1 MPRRRNPNGAGT
13 VTRRSDGRYQAA
25 VYVLQPD
32 GTRARKF
39 VYGRSWEECDE
50 KRQELIAKTRKG
62 IPVPTRSAKLA
73 EWLPHWLDHIIKP
86 KRKPTTYAKYEFHV
100 RLYLIPMLGTKR
112 LESLSPADVR
122 AFLTTLTHQTTAATA
137 KESHRVLRSALTS
150 ACREE
155 LISRNVVSL
164 VDPPAVEPRLPAPWT
179 LAETLRFLTAARGDP
194 LHAAFM
200 LALALGLRRGE
211 IVGLRWVNV
220 DLDNR
225 VIYVRRQVQRVRGD
239 LYEDDPKGRR
249 RRPVPLPRI
258 CVVALRWQRL
268 RQAALRQTAGPRWQE
283 TGYVFTTRSGRPV
296 EARNIYRSFG
306 RLSRKAG
313 VPIIRLHDARHG
325 CATLLTSQGVP
336 PRVVMEI
343 LGHSQIGVTMNVYTH
358 VVQNTQRE
366 ALATMDRLLKQPR

>member
-1 MPRRRNPNGAGT
+1 L
-13 VTRRSDGRYQAA
+13 S
-25 VYVLQPD
+25 
-32 GTRARKF
+32 GTREVLVLRKAPQIA
-39 VYGRSWEECDE
+39 VASWLVGGDLVVSAA
-50 KRQELIAKTRKG
+50 QG

-73 EWLPHWLDHIIKP
+73 EWLPYWLDHIIKP

-122 AFLTTLTHQTTAATA
+122 TFLARLAHQTTAATA

-179 LAETLRFLTAARGDP
+179 LTETLRFLTAARGDP
-194 LHAAFM
+194 LYAAFI

-211 IVGLRWVNV
+211 IVGLRWVNI

-258 CVVALRWQRL
+258 CVVALRWQHL
-268 RQAALRQTAGPRWQE
+268 RQAALRQTAGPQWQE
-283 TGYVFTTRSGRPV
+283 TGYVFTTRTGRPV

-366 ALATMDRLLKQPR
+366 ALATMDRLLKHPR